1 MSETTKPDALVEIM
15 VFEAAAFRV
24 GQVARNLLAEHPGLP
39 AKRVEPTAWVL
50 PNPFDGP
57 DVTAVLDIKAGS
69 VDGVR
74 AWATALGV
82 EPTVKISTRAPW
94 EAARAEA
101 VINGVTVK
109 VMGTR
114 SLTGDEAAAWSAA
127 QDQAAAGLAEAA
139 PGGGE

>member
-1 MSETTKPDALVEIM
+1 MSETTEPDALVEIM

-39 AKRVEPTAWVL
+39 AERVEPTAWVL
-50 PNPFDGP
+50 PNPLDGP
-57 DVTAVLDIKAGS
+57 VVTAVLDIMAGS

-82 EPTVKISTRAPW
+82 EATVTISTSGPW
-94 EAARAEA
+94 EAAHAKA
-101 VINGVTVK
+101 VVNGVTVK
-109 VMGTR
+109 VMATR
-114 SLTGDEAAAWSAA
+114 SLTGDEYVAWSAP
-127 QDQAAAGLAEAA
+127 QDQAATEPAEAV